1 MQRPTIGPRCGE
13 QVADLRNNILSQ
25 LHLENGKGICNA
37 HGQAS
42 LRVRKKL
49 CSCKLSAGG
58 PLGYQAK
65 AATCREIITYATRRS
80 GHAQHLWPCQTQ
92 VFKQLSMSWQFI
104 WGPQNLSRKAYP

>member
-80 GHAQHLWPCQTQ
+80 GHAHGFFPINSLAIA
-92 VFKQLSMSWQFI
+92 FLFLES
-104 WGPQNLSRKAYP
+104 LA